1 MQVKGAYLPYVT
13 ADAHAVRRQ
22 DVPLCAA
29 TAKDKIKG
37 TCLTTDTLLVAG
49 AGFVL
54 ACEVSGVQWSATLFR
69 ILAVAAHKGGTNL
82 SRPPLRRRR
91 DRNHTTFGLYFASW
105 LAAVTAIIYTK

>member
-37 TCLTTDTLLVAG
+37 TRLTTDTLLVAG
-49 AGFVL
+49 AGFEPYDLRVMSPMSYQTALPRDIYSPFQGAVL
-54 ACEVSGVQWSATLFR
+54 LYDK
-69 ILAVAAHKGGTNL
+69 IDKL
-82 SRPPLRRRR
+82 SIK
-91 DRNHTTFGLYFASW
+91 F
-105 LAAVTAIIYTK
+105 